1 MKRIIVAVVF
11 GLVAGG
17 LCAAGAFSTGLL
29 KFTTVNLV
37 WILLNRAVMGY
48 AIGASGLRLHWVW
61 NGILTGIVVGSI
73 FSYFLFMS
81 IGPGVLPLINAAVN
95 GVFGLII
102 EFFTTVVFKQRAVLA
117 PSRVAPAV
125 AHANA

>member
-11 GLVAGG
+11 GLIAGG
-17 LCAAGAFSTGLL
+17 VCAAGAFSTGL
-29 KFTTVNLV
+29 K
-37 WILLNRAVMGY
+37 
-48 AIGASGLRLHWVW
+48 LHWAW

-81 IGPGVLPLINAAVN
+81 TGPGVLPLINAAVN

-102 EFFTTVVFKQRAVLA
+102 EFFTTLVFKQRSSTA
-117 PSRVAPAV
+117 PSRIAAAA
-125 AHANA
+125 AHASA